1 MNNGAAID
9 DGFVYKQEVHL
20 TVLKTSVFFAGDGF
34 AAYTSDGQLLLR
46 ADSYGPDKR
55 HQGELVLMD
64 AAGKCLL
71 TLRRKWPSLHQRWE
85 GFSGERTE
93 GQKPIF
99 SVRWSSIIGR
109 SSVTVEVYDDPGE
122 EYKIEGC
129 FAQRN
134 CTIFNAAAG
143 EEPVAEIRR
152 KVDPSANVVLGREV
166 FSLSLKPGFDGA
178 FAMGLVLVLD
188 QIHADDHYFFANK
201 GDDSRVGAEPIS
213 DD

>member
-1 MNNGAAID
+1 MNNGAAVD

-34 AAYTSDGQLLLR
+34 AAYSSDGQLLLR

-109 SSVTVEVYDDPGE
+109 SSVTVEVYGDPGE

-134 CTIFNAAAG
+134 CTIFNGAG

-188 QIHADDHYFFANK
+188 QIHADDHYVFANK

>member
-1 MNNGAAID
+1 MNN
-9 DGFVYKQEVHL
+9 GFVYKQEVHL

-34 AAYTSDGQLLLR
+34 AAYSSDGQLLLR

-55 HQGELVLMD
+55 HQGELVLTD

-85 GFSGERTE
+85 GFSGEGTE

-166 FSLSLKPGFDGA
+166 FSLLLKPGFDGA

-188 QIHADDHYFFANK
+188 QIHTDEDDHYFTNK
-201 GDDSRVGAEPIS
+201 GDDRRVRAEPIS